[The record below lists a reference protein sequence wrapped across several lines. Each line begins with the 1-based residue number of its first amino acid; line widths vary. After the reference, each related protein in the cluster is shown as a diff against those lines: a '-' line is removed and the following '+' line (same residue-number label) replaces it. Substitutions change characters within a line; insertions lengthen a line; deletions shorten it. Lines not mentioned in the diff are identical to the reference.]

1 MDMIKN
7 NDEMFTIDNNV
18 STMNDNVFTMNVN
31 NLPENLN
38 TFIVKCTDAYGN
50 SDEEKVEFYVIS

>member
-1 MDMIKN
+1 
-7 NDEMFTIDNNV
+7 
-18 STMNDNVFTMNVN
+18 MNDNVFTMNVN